1 MTPNLA
7 GRVALYAVVAS
18 AVLSTGCAPERPES
32 VPADARSVAKQAG
45 NNPVNFTAPHDGTVY
60 VYDRSAQQ
68 MVYAGRVQRGETL
81 ELDPRRDSVRLEG
94 RTVLEKDLRDL
105 NEYQVWFDEEGART
119 AGDPSR

>member
-1 MTPNLA
+1 MTRTMRMVISVVPALA
-7 GRVALYAVVAS
+7 LWAVAA
-18 AVLSTGCAPERPES
+18 GCAPERPES